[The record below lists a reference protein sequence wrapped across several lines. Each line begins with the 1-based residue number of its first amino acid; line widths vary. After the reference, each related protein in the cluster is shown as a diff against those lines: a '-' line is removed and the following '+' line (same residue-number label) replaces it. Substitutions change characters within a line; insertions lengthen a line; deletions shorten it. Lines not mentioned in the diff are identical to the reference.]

1 MLQRLRD
8 ESHRFAV
15 EYHRK
20 LRAKRMTESILD
32 GISGLGEKRKSRL
45 IDEFGSLTKIK
56 KSTLKELREIKWLPE
71 KVAIEV
77 ARKLNLS

>member
-1 MLQRLRD
+1 
-8 ESHRFAV
+8 
-15 EYHRK
+15 
-20 LRAKRMTESILD
+20 MTESILD